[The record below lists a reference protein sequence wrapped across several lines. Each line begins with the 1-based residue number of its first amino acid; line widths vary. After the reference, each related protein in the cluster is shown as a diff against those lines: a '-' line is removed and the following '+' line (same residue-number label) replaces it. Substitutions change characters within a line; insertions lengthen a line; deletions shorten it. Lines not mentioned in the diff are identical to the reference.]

1 VLEILGVDRAGE
13 GVYLALVES
22 APMTA
27 EEIENVTGVQQPGL
41 GGALARLESRGL
53 ISRVPGSSARYT
65 ALPPETAI
73 EVLLLSREREIQQ
86 VRRLA
91 GELSARHRRGRQGSD
106 AGSLI
111 EVIVGPEGVAR
122 CGQQLFQRAEREVR
136 GVDAPPYAQASEGE
150 PVSSVV
156 YTPAG
161 VRRRSIYAAE
171 ALDLHSVLVS
181 VASGEQVR
189 VLPQPP
195 MKMILVDDQAG
206 LIPLQATPQVLD
218 ACILVHPSSL
228 LDALSTLFES
238 LWQQAQP
245 FEAGADRSPD
255 GLGERDQRILTLL
268 ALGLP
273 DEAIARQL
281 DIGYRTVQRR
291 IQAMM
296 GRLGA
301 TSRFQAGVLAASRG
315 WLPEQRRPG
324 TAS

>member
-1 VLEILGVDRAGE
+1 MTEITDNRKPLPIAIERFVLHWGEMGGQWGVNRS
-13 GVYLALVES
+13 VSQIHALLFLSER
-22 APMTA
+22 PMTA
-27 EEIENVTGVQQPGL
+27 EEIENSTGIQQPGL
-41 GGALARLESRGL
+41 GGALARLESWGL
-53 ISRVPGSSARYT
+53 ISRVPGSPARYT
-65 ALPPETAI
+65 ALPPESAI
-73 EVLLLSREREIQQ
+73 EVLLLSREREIHR

-136 GVDAPPYAQASEGE
+136 GVDAPPYAQSSEGE

-156 YTPAG
+156 YTPPG

-171 ALDLHSVLVS
+171 AFDLRSVLAS

-189 VLPQPP
+189 VLPDPP

-245 FEAGADRSPD
+245 FEAGA
-255 GLGERDQRILTLL
+255 
-268 ALGLP
+268 ALGHALR
-273 DEAIARQL
+273 DLSARHDFRSL
-281 DIGYRTVQRR
+281 SIG
-291 IQAMM
+291 
-296 GRLGA
+296 L
-301 TSRFQAGVLAASRG
+301 
-315 WLPEQRRPG
+315 
-324 TAS
+324 

>member
-1 VLEILGVDRAGE
+1 VLEVLGLDRAGE
-13 GVYLALVES
+13 GVYLALVDG
-22 APMTA
+22 APMTV
-27 EEIENVTGVQQPGL
+27 EEIENATGVQQPGL

-53 ISRVPGSSARYT
+53 ISRVPGSPARYT

-73 EVLLLSREREIQQ
+73 EVLLLPREREIQR

-106 AGSLI
+106 AASLI
-111 EVIVGPEGVAR
+111 EVIVGSEGVAR
-122 CGQQLFQRAEREVR
+122 CGQQLFQQAEREVR
-136 GVDAPPYAQASEGE
+136 GVDAPPYAQSSEGE

-171 ALDLHSVLVS
+171 ALDVRSVLAS
-181 VASGEQVR
+181 VASGEDVR
-189 VLPQPP
+189 VLAQPP

-238 LWQQAQP
+238 LWQRAQP
-245 FEAGADRSPD
+245 FEADAGRSPD

-268 ALGLP
+268 AVGLP

-296 GRLGA
+296 SRLGA
-301 TSRFQAGVLAASRG
+301 TSRFQAGALAASRG
-315 WLPEQRRPG
+315 WLPE
-324 TAS
+324 